1 MMVYNIKRCPKI
13 LKKKKKK
20 EGKRIEKK
28 KVEEIRDQKEKLQ
41 ILDYTILV
49 RPRTIFISYSY
60 NYSSKPSTVV
70 TSSLNSG

>member
-20 EGKRIEKK
+20 KGKRIEKK